1 MEQDQAAVVAALARL
16 NTARMVAVGVAIVL
30 LVISLVMPSM
40 VLAVLRSLAWVSA
53 GVLSMMHASKAKQ
66 AGLPASYMNA
76 VIYLAVAVIPLLKG
90 R

>member
-1 MEQDQAAVVAALARL
+1 M
-16 NTARMVAVGVAIVL
+16 L

-40 VLAVLRSLAWVSA
+40 ALAVLRSFAWGAA

-66 AGLPASYMNA
+66 AGLAATYTNA
-76 VIYLAVAVIPLLKG
+76 IIYFVVALLPLLKG